1 MSEQDCETADGTL
14 DRLCTRTLKGTAG
27 ASHGLLRGL
36 RHLDSRRH
44 LDSQEASAWFTSL
57 SPKDLPSCHRCDLE
71 AALQGAPWSWELD
84 PWGGPCPSPVPARP
98 LRPACHFLC
107 PLLFL
112 LPPFL
117 TIIFPHSS
125 APPPFS
131 SPLFPL
137 PYFFIPVSLPPCL
150 VFISSLS
157 PLLPFLAPSTCSNMG
172 FFLLSPE
179 ARV

>member
-1 MSEQDCETADGTL
+1 MYTDSEGHCGSRPRSPE
-14 DRLCTRTLKGTAG
+14 G
-27 ASHGLLRGL
+27 AHPQHPEGAQAPGLPGGIWTP
-36 RHLDSRRH
+36 RRH
-44 LDSQEASAWFTSL
+44 LDSQEASAWFASL
-57 SPKDLPSCHRCDLE
+57 SPKDLPSCHHCDLE
-71 AALQGAPWSWELD
+71 AALQGAPQSWELD

-98 LRPACHFLC
+98 LRPAWHFLC

-117 TIIFPHSS
+117 TVISPHSS
-125 APPPFS
+125 ASLPFS

-137 PYFFIPVSLPPCL
+137 PCFFIPVSLPPCL
-150 VFISSLS
+150 VFITSLS
-157 PLLPFLAPSTCSNMG
+157 PLLLFLAPSTCSNVG